1 MRMKLS
7 NRKAKRLENW
17 EFLNIYVH
25 DLTVW
30 WREGESSQCI
40 LMYTGRSEEIV
51 LRYGLEEDRVVQRGG
66 AEGRTHEQ
74 RF

>member
-51 LRYGLEEDRVVQRGG
+51 LRYGLGWDGCISLAPLENQTEHKVQ
-66 AEGRTHEQ
+66 
-74 RF
+74 